1 MKNIMLI
8 QRISA
13 FLYVGFAENIPD
25 IPRRGVEK
33 FDVLIPDGRG
43 FEEHGPIL
51 TMKARCIYHLPH
63 NCFLIQRTNDD
74 NSGAHEH
81 PALMKSHCK
90 LNMELF
96 QRSEHGR
103 EQTAVK
109 QILDELHD
117 AEVQH
122 PQWPEEAIHAA
133 SIVTEEAGEL
143 LRDCATFEENGDQR
157 LIINMLGE
165 ATQVGAMAVRFMK
178 NLPTSQ
184 RRTIPNNALRSILD
198 SDMTPEQQLIEVRR
212 LMNDGV
218 Q

>member
-1 MKNIMLI
+1 MKNFMLI
-8 QRISA
+8 ERVSSY
-13 FLYVGFAENIPD
+13 LYLGFAENIPD

-33 FDVLIPDGRG
+33 FEVLIPDGRDG
-43 FEEHGPIL
+43 ENEPIL
-51 TMKARCIYHLPH
+51 QMTARCIYHLPH
-63 NCFLIQRTNDD
+63 NCFLISIAEGTE
-74 NSGAHEH
+74 GPEH
-81 PALMKSHCK
+81 PPLMKSHCK
-90 LNMELF
+90 YNMELF
-96 QRSEHGR
+96 LRSDHGR
-103 EQTAVK
+103 EKIAVK

-157 LIINMLGE
+157 LIVNMLGE

>member
-1 MKNIMLI
+1 MNKNNIMLI
-8 QRISA
+8 ERVSSYM
-13 FLYVGFAENIPD
+13 YVGFAENIPD

-33 FDVLIPDGRG
+33 FEVLIPDGRDG
-43 FEEHGPIL
+43 ENDPIL
-51 TMKARCIYHLPH
+51 QMTARCIYHLPH
-63 NCFLIQRTNDD
+63 NCFLISIAEGTE
-74 NSGAHEH
+74 GHEY
-81 PALMKSHCK
+81 PTLMKSHCK
-90 LNMELF
+90 YNMEQFL
-96 QRSEHGR
+96 RSGHGR
-103 EQTAVK
+103 EKIAVK

-198 SDMTPEQQLIEVRR
+198 SDLTPEQQLIEVRR